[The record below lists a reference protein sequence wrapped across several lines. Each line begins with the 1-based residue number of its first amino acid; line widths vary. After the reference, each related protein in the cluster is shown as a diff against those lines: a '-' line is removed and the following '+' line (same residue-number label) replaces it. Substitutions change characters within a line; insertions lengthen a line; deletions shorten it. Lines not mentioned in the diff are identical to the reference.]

1 MKIFTKKNILI
12 CILSAI
18 FCLCMIFAF
27 GQVSSNSTDVH
38 AQELITSEEIADTY
52 AYGVEFNAP
61 DGKIVYNG
69 KEINA
74 ESVYIKFPDGTM
86 KSGKNHLL
94 SVIGKYTVVYTAAH
108 EGKTLTAEK
117 TFKVNENAYV
127 VSSSASS
134 VEYVQDLKTTE
145 TENDSGLKVVL
156 AEGESF
162 QYNDIIDISNSTTEI
177 PLIKIYPY
185 SYSILAD
192 NVAVEAYYTVIR
204 LTDYYNPD
212 NYVEVSMG
220 FYLANAALGRYHPYV
235 VAGASGQTKSGV
247 GPYSGTSTAR
257 RIVYIDN
264 ERYRVYY
271 GTNDYG
277 TEMDATPNVPV
288 NGVDINN
295 FDNYGMSVYYEA
307 ETKRIYVREKY
318 MHLITDL
325 DDAAIYDRN
334 LFTGFTTGEVLLS
347 VYANDYQTN
356 TATYE
361 IEEING
367 VKGAALNN
375 FELVDH
381 IKPVITLSNDADN
394 FYIAKGEEFTLF
406 SANAKDK
413 NLVGNVNAYV
423 YYEYGS
429 SYQTSV
435 YVKDGKFTPNRNGE
449 YTIVYIAKDSFGN
462 ETKKTVTCTCIS
474 AENNKLVHFNTSPVT
489 EVRAGETTVLNDY
502 TLTSVN
508 TGAFVNTY
516 AVFEGDSSEKLA
528 IDAET
533 RKFFPRNVGEYEII
547 FEYGDVIKT
556 YTYSYKIN
564 VSTSDNV
571 YMDEPLLPKYLIK
584 DAKYSFEPVCAET
597 YTEKNPVLVTPKVYV
612 NEDGKGYSASEID
625 YGNYTVNATSSVQFK
640 YVYNDVTVLE
650 SATIDVVDV
659 GFADTLH
666 LENYF
671 VGNFEKE
678 AYADYVRLTSMEKS
692 GDSTAE
698 FVNAISFSQ
707 FALNFS
713 IPKEYASFKA
723 LDIVLTDYYDYD
735 KTLTIRYEK
744 TDSGMT
750 FSVNGESAISGAT
763 AFAGTTHQLWYD
775 ETALSFADASGNS
788 YEIENPFSSDK
799 VYISLKLNGIIG
811 DCALDVYKIG
821 SQFINADGYD
831 WVNSTVYVRNAISGI
846 IDFGQTLT
854 FKPAEI
860 TDVLT
865 PYIESAY
872 SFYILGPGDE
882 YVLSNENVLLDG
894 SQPLDKAYTV
904 TFDEYGMYRAVY
916 AYKDQFDN
924 PSENVIV
931 LYVNDRIAPEITL
944 DKGYNSS
951 TVVNAKVGNKITVVG
966 YMVSDNFG
974 KENISVVIRVI
985 SPDNELVALENMSFT
1000 ADKKGVWKVMYYA
1013 TDKEGNYTLVYY
1025 TVNVA

>member
-52 AYGVEFNAP
+52 AYGVEFTAP
-61 DGKIVYNG
+61 NGKIVYDG
-69 KEINA
+69 KEIDA
-74 ESVYIKFPDGTM
+74 ETVYIKFPDGTM
-86 KSGKNHLL
+86 KSGKNYVL
-94 SVIGKYTVVYTAAH
+94 SAIGEYTVVYVATY

-117 TFKVNENAYV
+117 TFKVNEKAYV

-134 VEYVQDLKTTE
+134 VEYVQDLKTTG
-145 TENDSGLKVVL
+145 TEGDSGLKISL
-156 AEGESF
+156 AEGDSF
-162 QYNDIIDISNSTTEI
+162 QYNELIDVSGSNTDT

-185 SYSILAD
+185 SRSLLAE
-192 NVAVEAYYTVIR
+192 NIAIESYYTVIR
-204 LTDYYNPD
+204 LTDYYNPEK
-212 NYVEVSMG
+212 YVEISMG
-220 FYLANAALGRYHPYV
+220 FYVANSATGRLHPYV
-235 VAGASGQTKSGV
+235 VAGASNQMKSGLQ
-247 GPYSGTSTAR
+247 PYSGTDTSR
-257 RIVYIDN
+257 KLVYIDN
-264 ERYRVYY
+264 TQYRVYF

-277 TEMDATPNVPV
+277 TTMDATPDKEV
-288 NGVDINN
+288 NGIKVNN

-307 ETKRIYVREKY
+307 ATKRVYVRQKT
-318 MHLITDL
+318 MHFITDL
-325 DDAAIYDRN
+325 DDATIYDRN
-334 LFTGFTTGEVLLS
+334 LFEGFTTGEVLLS
-347 VYANDYQTN
+347 VYANDYQTS

-367 VKGAALNN
+367 VKGTDLNN
-375 FELVDH
+375 FEIAD
-381 IKPVITLSNDADN
+381 ITKPEITLSNDADN

-474 AENNKLVHFNTSPVT
+474 AENNRLVHFDTMPITNVN
-489 EVRAGETTVLNDY
+489 AGETTVLNDY

-508 TGAFVNTY
+508 KGAFVNTY
-516 AVFEGDSSEKLA
+516 AVFEGDSSAKLA

-533 RKFFPRNVGEYEII
+533 REFFPRNVGEYEIV

-625 YGNYTVNATSSVQFK
+625 YGNYTVNATESVQFK

-650 SATIDVVDV
+650 SATINVVDV

-671 VGNFEKE
+671 VGNFEKV
-678 AYADYVRLTSMEKS
+678 AYADYVRLTSTEKS
-692 GDSTAE
+692 GETTAE

-713 IPKEYASFKA
+713 IPKEYSSFKA

-744 TDSGMT
+744 TDSGMA
-750 FSVNGESAISGAT
+750 FSVNGESAVSGST

-799 VYISLKLNGIIG
+799 VYLSLKLIGIIG

-831 WVNSTVYVRNAISGI
+831 WVNSTVYVRDAISGI

-865 PYIESAY
+865 PYIQSAY
-872 SFYILGPGDE
+872 SFYILGPDDE

-904 TFDEYGMYRAVY
+904 TFAGYGMYRAVY

-924 PSENVIV
+924 PAENVIV

-944 DKGYNSS
+944 DKGYDSS
-951 TVVNAKVGNKITVVG
+951 TIVNGKVGNKITVVG
-966 YMVSDNFG
+966 YTVSDNFG
-974 KENISVVIRVI
+974 DENISVVIRVI
-985 SPDNELVALENMSFT
+985 SPDNELVALEDRSFT
-1000 ADKKGVWKVMYYA
+1000 ADKKGFWKVMYYA
-1013 TDKEGNYTLVYY
+1013 TDEEGNYTLVYY
-1025 TVNVA
+1025 TVNVG

>member
-516 AVFEGDSSEKLA
+516 AGFEGDSSEKLA

>member
-94 SVIGKYTVVYTAAH
+94 SVIGKYTIVYTAAH

-192 NVAVEAYYTVIR
+192 NVAVEAYYTIIR

-597 YTEKNPVLVTPKVYV
+597 YTEK
-612 NEDGKGYSASEID
+612 
-625 YGNYTVNATSSVQFK
+625 
-640 YVYNDVTVLE
+640 
-650 SATIDVVDV
+650 
-659 GFADTLH
+659 
-666 LENYF
+666 
-671 VGNFEKE
+671 
-678 AYADYVRLTSMEKS
+678 KS
-692 GDSTAE
+692 
-698 FVNAISFSQ
+698 
-707 FALNFS
+707 
-713 IPKEYASFKA
+713 
-723 LDIVLTDYYDYD
+723 
-735 KTLTIRYEK
+735 R
-744 TDSGMT
+744 
-750 FSVNGESAISGAT
+750 
-763 AFAGTTHQLWYD
+763 
-775 ETALSFADASGNS
+775 SGNAES
-788 YEIENPFSSDK
+788 VRKRGRERVFR
-799 VYISLKLNGIIG
+799 IG
-811 DCALDVYKIG
+811 NRLRELYGK
-821 SQFINADGYD
+821 
-831 WVNSTVYVRNAISGI
+831 RNV
-846 IDFGQTLT
+846 
-854 FKPAEI
+854 K
-860 TDVLT
+860 
-865 PYIESAY
+865 
-872 SFYILGPGDE
+872 
-882 YVLSNENVLLDG
+882 
-894 SQPLDKAYTV
+894 
-904 TFDEYGMYRAVY
+904 RAV
-916 AYKDQFDN
+916 
-924 PSENVIV
+924 
-931 LYVNDRIAPEITL
+931 
-944 DKGYNSS
+944 
-951 TVVNAKVGNKITVVG
+951 
-966 YMVSDNFG
+966 
-974 KENISVVIRVI
+974 
-985 SPDNELVALENMSFT
+985 
-1000 ADKKGVWKVMYYA
+1000 
-1013 TDKEGNYTLVYY
+1013 
-1025 TVNVA
+1025 

>member
-1 MKIFTKKNILI
+1 M
-12 CILSAI
+12 
-18 FCLCMIFAF
+18 
-27 GQVSSNSTDVH
+27 
-38 AQELITSEEIADTY
+38 
-52 AYGVEFNAP
+52 
-61 DGKIVYNG
+61 
-69 KEINA
+69 
-74 ESVYIKFPDGTM
+74 
-86 KSGKNHLL
+86 
-94 SVIGKYTVVYTAAH
+94 
-108 EGKTLTAEK
+108 
-117 TFKVNENAYV
+117 
-127 VSSSASS
+127 
-134 VEYVQDLKTTE
+134 
-145 TENDSGLKVVL
+145 
-156 AEGESF
+156 
-162 QYNDIIDISNSTTEI
+162 
-177 PLIKIYPY
+177 
-185 SYSILAD
+185 
-192 NVAVEAYYTVIR
+192 
-204 LTDYYNPD
+204 
-212 NYVEVSMG
+212 
-220 FYLANAALGRYHPYV
+220 
-235 VAGASGQTKSGV
+235 
-247 GPYSGTSTAR
+247 
-257 RIVYIDN
+257 
-264 ERYRVYY
+264 
-271 GTNDYG
+271 
-277 TEMDATPNVPV
+277 
-288 NGVDINN
+288 
-295 FDNYGMSVYYEA
+295 
-307 ETKRIYVREKY
+307 
-318 MHLITDL
+318 
-325 DDAAIYDRN
+325 
-334 LFTGFTTGEVLLS
+334 
-347 VYANDYQTN
+347 
-356 TATYE
+356 
-361 IEEING
+361 
-367 VKGAALNN
+367 
-375 FELVDH
+375 
-381 IKPVITLSNDADN
+381 
-394 FYIAKGEEFTLF
+394 
-406 SANAKDK
+406 
-413 NLVGNVNAYV
+413 
-423 YYEYGS
+423 
-429 SYQTSV
+429 
-435 YVKDGKFTPNRNGE
+435 
-449 YTIVYIAKDSFGN
+449 
-462 ETKKTVTCTCIS
+462 
-474 AENNKLVHFNTSPVT
+474 
-489 EVRAGETTVLNDY
+489 
-502 TLTSVN
+502 
-508 TGAFVNTY
+508 
-516 AVFEGDSSEKLA
+516 
-528 IDAET
+528 
-533 RKFFPRNVGEYEII
+533 
-547 FEYGDVIKT
+547 
-556 YTYSYKIN
+556 
-564 VSTSDNV
+564 
-571 YMDEPLLPKYLIK
+571 
-584 DAKYSFEPVCAET
+584 
-597 YTEKNPVLVTPKVYV
+597 
-612 NEDGKGYSASEID
+612 
-625 YGNYTVNATSSVQFK
+625 QFK

-692 GDSTAE
+692 GESTAE

-723 LDIVLTDYYDYD
+723 LDIVLMDYYDYD

-931 LYVNDRIAPEITL
+931 LYVNDRMAPEITL

-1000 ADKKGVWKVMYYA
+1000 ADKKGVWKVIYYA
-1013 TDKEGNYTLVYY
+1013 TDKEGNYMLVYY